1 MIIRSLRSGLFGL
14 AAAMSLIACTDE
26 EVTYKVGQL
35 PDEEAMTTVTG
46 VLRSSKSLRDRV
58 PVHLTEGDEDV
69 VSDKIYYKLT
79 QAAPQAMTL
88 TAAPDLTLV
97 EVYNIANGTNLTP
110 LPAANIRLSN
120 NGKIAVPAGLAC
132 PIKSNLRSNLRGWNR
147 ASI

>member
-1 MIIRSLRSGLFGL
+1 MKNKKLIIRSLRSGLFGL

-120 NGKIAVPAGLAC
+120 NGKIAV
-132 PIKSNLRSNLRGWNR
+132 R
-147 ASI
+147 